1 MTHFTSGF
9 FYSKQFASEDLFLFK
24 NNFFEH
30 HIEHKGAD
38 VMFVLPPKPTAHDR
52 ILKQSNLI
60 RQKMTYF
67 PLPLRQLLFLLSI
80 LPVFVQAQTAT
91 AEKPDCP
98 DVAVQP
104 ILLVFSGSDWCQPCV
119 RFEKQVLSDSTF
131 QAYAS
136 EHLTVQKADFPQR
149 RKLQATE
156 IAENERLAAQYNPE
170 GRFPHVVL
178 LRPNRSVL
186 AVLPHNADDGEQ
198 FVAQL
203 KTYLPQ

>member
-1 MTHFTSGF
+1 MTS
-9 FYSKQFASEDLFLFK
+9 SL
-24 NNFFEH
+24 
-30 HIEHKGAD
+30 
-38 VMFVLPPKPTAHDR
+38 
-52 ILKQSNLI
+52 
-60 RQKMTYF
+60 
-67 PLPLRQLLFLLSI
+67 LPLRQLLFLLSF

-91 AEKPDCP
+91 EKPDCP
-98 DVAVQP
+98 DVAAHP

-149 RKLQATE
+149 KKLEAAE
-156 IAENERLAAQYNPE
+156 IEENERLAAQYNPE
-170 GRFPHVVL
+170 GKFPYVVL

-186 AVLPHNADDGEQ
+186 AVLPHNTDDGEQ